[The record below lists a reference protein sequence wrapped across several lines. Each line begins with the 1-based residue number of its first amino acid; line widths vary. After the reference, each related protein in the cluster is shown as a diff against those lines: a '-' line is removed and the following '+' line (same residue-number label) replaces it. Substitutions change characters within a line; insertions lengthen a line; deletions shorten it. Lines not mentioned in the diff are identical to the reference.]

1 MPYDSNNPGGGGEDL
16 YADAAPPA
24 DKTSKSEESG
34 DQGITAL
41 LPKNICPGM
50 EPGDEMVLKIV
61 RVTDDQY
68 EVAYAPE
75 PKDSEEEK
83 EPAAE
88 MPSSAAKSE
97 EGMASM
103 MED

>member
-1 MPYDSNNPGGGGEDL
+1 MPYDSNTGGGDDL

-24 DKTSKSEESG
+24 AQKPGSEESG

-61 RVTDDQY
+61 RVHDDQY

-75 PKDSEEEK
+75 PKDEEEEK
-83 EPAAE
+83 EPTRE
-88 MPSSAAKSE
+88 IPSSAPAP
-97 EGMASM
+97 EGDMASM